1 MKRIYSFI
9 KRAGSVIV
17 LSSIVIWVLN
27 SLSFEGGLHY
37 LGEDAEGASILEN
50 IGNLFAWIFKPLG
63 FGTWQATVATVLG
76 LVAKED
82 VVGTIGTL
90 ISMEDL
96 PDLVEEGENIAGVL
110 DVFFNSSTAA
120 AYAFML
126 FNLLCAPCFAAMGAI
141 KREMNNAKWTAFA
154 IGYMTV
160 FAYAV
165 ALIYYQIAS
174 AIKGQV
180 HVLGLIA
187 ALLILA
193 FMIYMLFFKKYEE
206 SEKLTQEVKVK

>member
-1 MKRIYSFI
+1 
-9 KRAGSVIV
+9 
-17 LSSIVIWVLN
+17 
-27 SLSFEGGLHY
+27 
-37 LGEDAEGASILEN
+37 
-50 IGNLFAWIFKPLG
+50 
-63 FGTWQATVATVLG
+63 
-76 LVAKED
+76 
-82 VVGTIGTL
+82 
-90 ISMEDL
+90 
-96 PDLVEEGENIAGVL
+96 
-110 DVFFNSSTAA
+110 
-120 AYAFML
+120 
-126 FNLLCAPCFAAMGAI
+126 
-141 KREMNNAKWTAFA
+141 MNNAKWTAFA